1 MSKIFN
7 FLEGIFLL
15 AGIVAIAGFIFG
27 VGFWFACK
35 VVGC

>member
-15 AGIVAIAGFIFG
+15 ACLIVSAGFLFG
-27 VGFWFACK
+27 LGFGLGASQWL
-35 VVGC
+35 